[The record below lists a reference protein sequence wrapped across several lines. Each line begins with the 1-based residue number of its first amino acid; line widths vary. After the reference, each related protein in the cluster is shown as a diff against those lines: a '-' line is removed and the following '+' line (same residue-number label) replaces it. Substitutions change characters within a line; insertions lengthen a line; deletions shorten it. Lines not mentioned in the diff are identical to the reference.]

1 MPPFDTQTPS
11 DLEGVRALKERM
23 EAAGVQPKAFGSP
36 AEKSAWM
43 DEMIRRAK
51 GGNPR
56 KLVGARDLH
65 KHSFADI
72 SAQTAKWRV

>member
-11 DLEGVRALKERM
+11 DLEGVRALADRM

-43 DEMIRRAK
+43 DEMIARAK
-51 GGNPR
+51 GGSPR
-56 KLVGARDLH
+56 KLIGARDLH
-65 KHSFADI
+65 AHAFADI
-72 SAQTAKWRV
+72 SAQTAKWRA